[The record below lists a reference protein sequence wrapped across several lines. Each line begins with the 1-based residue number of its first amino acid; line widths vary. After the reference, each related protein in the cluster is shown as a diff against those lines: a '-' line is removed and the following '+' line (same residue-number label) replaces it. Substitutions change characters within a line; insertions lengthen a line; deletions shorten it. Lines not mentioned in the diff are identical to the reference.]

1 MIDKKNIVF
10 YNRKEEVRDMI
21 HSKLSTLIGQKR
33 MNIQDVCNET
43 GLARNTI
50 AFLYK
55 DKVKRIDYET
65 LDKLCKLFGCQ
76 VGDLLEYE
84 E

>member
-1 MIDKKNIVF
+1 MIDKKNMVF

-21 HSKLSTLIGQKR
+21 HSKLSTLMGQNR